1 MKLPANLKSAMP
13 LIVWLAF
20 FVAAPAHAAID
31 NSGVLDNV
39 LARYSAAAAS
49 WAGVITDAATWL
61 FWTLVVISMVWTFG
75 MMALRKADIGEFFA
89 EFVRF
94 TIFTG
99 FFWWLLI
106 NGPNFASSIYDSLR
120 QIAGN
125 ATGLGSGLSPSGVV
139 DVGFEIFDRVLDQ
152 SSVWSPVD
160 SFAGI
165 LMALIILVILA
176 LIGINML
183 LLLAAG
189 WVLAYGGVFFLGF
202 GGSRWTSDMAINY
215 YKTVLGVAAQLMA
228 MVLLIGIGKTFLD
241 DYYNSMSEGISLKEM
256 GVMLIVAVILLVLVT
271 KVPQMLAGVITG
283 ASVGGAGIGSFGAG
297 AALGAAGMAAA
308 AAATGGAAM
317 AAGASN
323 MLGGAQA
330 LMAAFNKASENV
342 ANGSDIMS
350 AFSGGGGD
358 GGGSGGGMPAEES
371 TGDTPFAQAAGFGGE
386 SSGGAQASGGGESSG
401 SSDQGSTETASTD
414 TETGSADGQSSS
426 EGQGDSS
433 SGDQAAKAVATGG
446 FMAGAAKAG
455 RIAADTGANLAKGTG
470 AVAKAKAGQMKAK
483 ALQRIG
489 ETTGG
494 KIAAAIKGQGQ
505 EGQGGSETGNAGDS
519 GSSESGASDS
529 SPSFDSDSLSGGN
542 GGGWVNQTGG
552 FDALSSEDQD
562 KARQSHAEWQARDPE
577 KHTFDVGDYVS
588 YAQERQQERN
598 EEVASF
604 VNKGR
609 SA

>member
-39 LARYSAAAAS
+39 LVRYSAAAAS

-89 EFVRF
+89 ELVRF

-165 LMALIILVILA
+165 LMALVILVILA

-215 YKTVLGVAAQLMA
+215 YKTVLSVAAQLMA

-241 DYYNSMSEGISLKEM
+241 DYYNQMSEGISLKEM

-323 MLGGAQA
+323 MAGGAQA
-330 LMAAFNKASENV
+330 LMAAFNKANENA

-350 AFSGGGGD
+350 AFSGGGG
-358 GGGSGGGMPAEES
+358 GEMPSEES
-371 TGDTPFAQAAGFGGE
+371 TGDTPFAQAAGF
-386 SSGGAQASGGGESSG
+386 GGGESSG
-401 SSDQGSTETASTD
+401 SSDQGSTETAS
-414 TETGSADGQSSS
+414 ADAGTSEAQGS
-426 EGQGDSS
+426 EGQGGSS
-433 SGDQAAKAVATGG
+433 SDAQAATAVATGG

-455 RIAADTGANLAKGTG
+455 RVAADTGANLAKGTG
-470 AVAKAKAGQMKAK
+470 AVAKAKAGKMKAK
-483 ALQRIG
+483 AMQRIG
-489 ETTGG
+489 DTIGG
-494 KIAAAIKGQGQ
+494 KIAAAIKGQGAVP
-505 EGQGGSETGNAGDS
+505 GQGGGETGNAGDS
-519 GSSESGASDS
+519 GSSDSGASDS

-542 GGGWVNQTGG
+542 GGGWVNQSGG

-598 EEVASF
+598 EEVTSF